1 MKLPLHMLTG
11 KQGAV
16 LRNTAYNLAGL
27 GIPAVVAVVAIPPLI
42 HRLGDEKFGILTIVW
57 AVVSYFG
64 LFDLGLGRAITQ
76 LMSTALARGREEE
89 VRSIVGTGSL
99 LMGLLGLVGGA
110 LMLVLAPPLAR
121 EFASANDL
129 AEVTRALT
137 LMGIAIP
144 AIVMTSCYRGVL
156 EAVERFGLLNA
167 IRLPMGIFTFVAPL
181 VVVIYFGPRLDYIA
195 IVLVAGRFVAGG
207 IHAFYA
213 ISAIPGPGHGAIDRK
228 LLPVLLQAGGW
239 LTASNVA
246 APLMNYVDRFILG
259 LVVSSAAVAYYV
271 TPQELLLRVGIIP
284 SALATAL
291 FPMFARESSRK
302 DSDRDRSRV
311 RHYSIFVAVLMLP
324 FSAVLF
330 LFAEQILSIWI
341 DPRFAAQAGPI
352 LKIMAIAALI
362 NGIAQ
367 IPYTMLQSM
376 GRADLT
382 GKLHIVELPLY
393 LGLLYFLTSPYGPQG
408 AAWAWSIRIAGDMM
422 VLYYLNARVL
432 RQRSRGEAA
441 ALKPSKFLSR
451 KNHG

>member
-1 MKLPLHMLTG
+1 MKLPLQMLTG

-76 LMSTALARGREEE
+76 LMSIALAGGREEE
-89 VRSIVGTGSL
+89 VRNIVGTGSL
-99 LMGLLGLVGGA
+99 MMGLLGLVGGA
-110 LMLVLAPPLAR
+110 LMLALAPLLSR
-121 EFASANDL
+121 EFASPSDL
-129 AEVTRALT
+129 AEVTSALMW
-137 LMGIAIP
+137 MGIAIP

-181 VVVIYFGPRLDYIA
+181 VVVIHFGPRLDFIA
-195 IVLVAGRFVAGG
+195 IALVAGRFVAGG
-207 IHAFYA
+207 VHAFYA
-213 ISAIPGPGHGAIDRK
+213 ISAIPGRGHGTIDRK

-259 LVVSSAAVAYYV
+259 FVVSSAAVAYYV

-291 FPMFARESSRK
+291 FPMFARESARK

-311 RHYSIFVAVLMLP
+311 RNYSIFVAVLMLP
-324 FSAVLF
+324 FSAILF
-330 LFAEQILSIWI
+330 LFAEPILSIWI

-352 LKIMAIAALI
+352 LKIMAITALI

-367 IPYTMLQSM
+367 IPYTMLQGM

-393 LGLLYFLTSPYGPQG
+393 LALLYLLCSHYGTQG
-408 AAWAWSIRIAGDMM
+408 AAWAWLIRIAGDMM

-432 RQRSRGEAA
+432 RQQSRGGAA
-441 ALKPSKFLSR
+441 TLEPDPKLS
-451 KNHG
+451 

>member
-42 HRLGDEKFGILTIVW
+42 HRLGDENFGILTIVW

-99 LMGLLGLVGGA
+99 MMGLLGLVGGTV
-110 LMLVLAPPLAR
+110 MLALAPLLAR
-121 EFASANDL
+121 EFASAANL
-129 AEVTRALT
+129 AEVTRALMW
-137 LMGIAIP
+137 MGIAIP

-195 IVLVAGRFVAGG
+195 IALVAGRFVAGG
-207 IHAFYA
+207 VHAFYA
-213 ISAIPGPGHGAIDRK
+213 ISAIPGRGHGAIDRK

-259 LVVSSAAVAYYV
+259 FVVSSAAVAYYV

-291 FPMFARESSRK
+291 FPMFARESARK

-311 RHYSIFVAVLMLP
+311 RNYSVFVAVLMLP
-324 FSAVLF
+324 FSAILF
-330 LFAEQILSIWI
+330 LFAEPILSIWI

-367 IPYTMLQSM
+367 IPYTMLQGM

-382 GKLHIVELPLY
+382 GKLHIVELPAY
-393 LGLLYFLTSPYGPQG
+393 IVLLCLMAYQFGAIG
-408 AAWAWSIRIAGDMM
+408 AALAWLVRIVAD
-422 VLYYLNARVL
+422 
-432 RQRSRGEAA
+432 AA
-441 ALKPSKFLSR
+441 ALWILSER
-451 KNHG
+451 AMSPLGNER